1 MLLVGPIAL
10 PKRCSGKGFL
20 PSQEVGRQVTA
31 NAQPPAGLA
40 PRSPWLWPVGLF
52 LVARLTLSGLG
63 IALWQLGA
71 VPTEPDPIARPYFGV
86 EPVVHGLSGML
97 LGVWQR
103 HDTIY
108 YLRIAA
114 GGYSSPDL
122 TAYFPLFPLLVRLV
136 GILVGGNYLL
146 ASLIVSNAAALLAI
160 AVCYRLFSDELG
172 EDAARRATTYLVFF
186 PTAFFLL
193 VAYTE
198 SLALLLSVFAF
209 WSARR
214 GRWGVAAT
222 AALVCPLVRV
232 QGVAIALALLVEVWL
247 QAKRSIRP
255 SLLSGLAVAAPVLG
269 FAAYW
274 AWRAYE
280 GFPPLT
286 EVVWSYWRRVPA
298 LPWSGILLTIQRVFN
313 RVAFPIEYLD
323 LGLVLAF
330 VVLGVLV
337 LRRLPLSFA
346 VHYWGVLVLNLSQ
359 ILVLEPLVGQARYGL
374 LLFPAFMVLGQL
386 ARKPLVNRL
395 ILYPSVALWL
405 FLAGAFAMWGFVG

>member
-1 MLLVGPIAL
+1 M
-10 PKRCSGKGFL
+10 
-20 PSQEVGRQVTA
+20 
-31 NAQPPAGLA
+31 
-40 PRSPWLWPVGLF
+40 
-52 LVARLTLSGLG
+52 
-63 IALWQLGA
+63 
-71 VPTEPDPIARPYFGV
+71 
-86 EPVVHGLSGML
+86 
-97 LGVWQR
+97 
-103 HDTIY
+103 
-108 YLRIAA
+108 
-114 GGYSSPDL
+114 
-122 TAYFPLFPLLVRLV
+122 

-172 EDAARRATTYLVFF
+172 EDTARRATTYLVFF

-214 GRWGVAAT
+214 GRWGIAAM

-232 QGVAIALALLVEVWL
+232 QGVAIALTLLVEVWL

-255 SLLSGLAVAAPVLG
+255 SLLSGLAVGAPVLG

-274 AWRAYE
+274 AWRACE

-330 VVLGVLV
+330 AVLGVLV

-346 VHYWGVLVLNLSQ
+346 V
-359 ILVLEPLVGQARYGL
+359 L
-374 LLFPAFMVLGQL
+374 LLERPCPQ
-386 ARKPLVNRL
+386 PLSD
-395 ILYPSVALWL
+395 PCP
-405 FLAGAFAMWGFVG
+405 GAACRRGPL